1 MTENEIATKLI
12 DICFNLHNEF
22 GPGLFESVYEEL
34 ICYELM
40 EEEISFVRQKP
51 IKLRYKNIELD
62 VAFRADI
69 IIENKVILEIKSIET
84 IVPVHKKQ
92 VITYLKL
99 ADMKLGLLINFNV
112 NLLKEGIFRIVN
124 NIDE

>member
-40 EEEISFVRQKP
+40 EEEISFVKQKP